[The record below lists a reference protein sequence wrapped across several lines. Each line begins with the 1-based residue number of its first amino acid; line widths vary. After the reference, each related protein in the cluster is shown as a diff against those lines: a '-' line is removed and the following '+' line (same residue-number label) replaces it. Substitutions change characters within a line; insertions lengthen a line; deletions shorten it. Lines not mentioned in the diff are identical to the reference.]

1 MVLFGLLSAV
11 PGILYLRK
19 SSLTDDENKMFKLV
33 KIGDLLLLFGFILLF
48 SGSFLYG
55 KIEISLGII
64 LTALII
70 LQTHFPLVEDE
81 SLYPEE
87 IKNENFYK

>member
-1 MVLFGLLSAV
+1 MVLFGLLSGI
-11 PGILYLRK
+11 PGTLFLRK
-19 SSLTDDENKMFKLV
+19 SSLTDDEKRMFKYAKV
-33 KIGDLLLLFGFILLF
+33 GDLLLFLGFILLF
-48 SGSFLYG
+48 SGFFIYG

-64 LTALII
+64 LATLII
-70 LQTHFPLVEDE
+70 LQTHFPLVEDD